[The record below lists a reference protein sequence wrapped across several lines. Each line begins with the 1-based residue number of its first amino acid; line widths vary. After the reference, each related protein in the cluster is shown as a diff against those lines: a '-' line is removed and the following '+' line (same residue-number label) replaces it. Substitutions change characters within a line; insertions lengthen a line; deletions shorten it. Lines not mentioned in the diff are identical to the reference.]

1 MPFRLKGERTLIVTE
16 RTSISLTRDDLAALA
31 KLVQAG
37 RVLLHDE
44 PRPAVIARLK
54 AAMTRLHVPVPAG
67 L

>member
-1 MPFRLKGERTLIVTE
+1 MSFRFKGERTLIVTE
-16 RTSISLTRDDLAALA
+16 RTSISFSRDDLIALA
-31 KLVQAG
+31 KHVQAG

-54 AAMTRLHVPVPAG
+54 AAMTRLHIPVPDG